1 MSPFEKLAAATAPL
15 QAELLQI
22 PFVQAGIAGDW
33 SREEYLAFLTQAYHH
48 VKHTT
53 PLLMACGARIA
64 ESDEWLR
71 DAMAE
76 YIEEEVGHQRWILD
90 DIRHAGGDASAAAAS
105 TPYFA
110 NEMMIAYAYDIIARR
125 KPCGFLGMVNV
136 LEGTS
141 VRAATSAADNLAS
154 KLGLAKNC
162 FSYLSSHGTLDLKHI
177 DFFASLVERLDSE
190 EDVDFVIH
198 CSKNFF
204 RLYGDIF
211 REHQRRFRG

>member
-1 MSPFEKLAAATAPL
+1 MSPFLRLAAATAPM
-15 QAELLQI
+15 QAELLAI
-22 PFVQAGIAGDW
+22 PFVQDGIAGRW

-53 PLLMACGARIA
+53 PLLMACGSRIP
-64 ESDEWLR
+64 ESHEWLR

-76 YIEEEVGHQRWILD
+76 YIEEEVGHQRWILE
-90 DIRHAGGDASAAAAS
+90 DIRNCGGDVAAAIAQGPS
-105 TPYFA
+105 FA
-110 NEMMIAYAYDIIARR
+110 NEMMISYAYDIIQRQR
-125 KPCGFLGMVNV
+125 PCGFLGMVNV

-141 VRAATSAADNLAS
+141 VRAATQAAENLGRQ
-154 KLGLAKNC
+154 LGLGKNC
-162 FSYLSSHGTLDLKHI
+162 FSYLSSHGSLDLKHI

-190 EDVDFVIH
+190 SDLEFVIH

-211 REHQRRFRG
+211 REHQARFRG